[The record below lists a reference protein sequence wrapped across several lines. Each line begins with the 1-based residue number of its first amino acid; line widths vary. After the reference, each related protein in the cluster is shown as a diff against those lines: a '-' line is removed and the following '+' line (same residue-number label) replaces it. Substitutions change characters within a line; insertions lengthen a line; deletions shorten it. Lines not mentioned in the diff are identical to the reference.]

1 MCWSRLWINRR
12 GQFAFTF
19 SDSNQ
24 FHVNNRRCLLL
35 DPCIHL
41 CAAVFNTKLT
51 SKFKHHGKRNLML
64 GISTM
69 LHSFIITIIVY
80 IWVTLPCIFVHRNIV
95 DHHLSLPSQIALH
108 VMTLTNNLVPLP
120 CTYTPI
126 LCYPTHKKSMQTKG
140 FASSFTPLFCFLFL
154 LNVNV

>member
-1 MCWSRLWINRR
+1 VCWSRLWINRR

-80 IWVTLPCIFVHRNIV
+80 IYGSHSNASSSIVISWTTTSFVIFN
-95 DHHLSLPSQIALH
+95 
-108 VMTLTNNLVPLP
+108 VMTLTIPSQSQLGPTSMHV
-120 CTYTPI
+120 
-126 LCYPTHKKSMQTKG
+126 YPNIVL
-140 FASSFTPLFCFLFL
+140 ANP
-154 LNVNV
+154 